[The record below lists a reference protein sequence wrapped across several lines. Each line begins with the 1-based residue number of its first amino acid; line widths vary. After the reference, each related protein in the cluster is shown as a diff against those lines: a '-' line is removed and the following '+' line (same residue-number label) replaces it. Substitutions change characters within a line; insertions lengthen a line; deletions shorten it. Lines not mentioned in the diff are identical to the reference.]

1 MCVARGYTADDSEWI
16 TCMQEA
22 SSFKMPKQLRDLF
35 VIILFNNSPTD
46 PLSLWNQFSNE
57 MAEDFKHRRERNNRI
72 PTGAVTNED
81 ISNTLHAIGDLI
93 VVVSKGTMTLS
104 DFNLPEPQ
112 YQHIE
117 QAQPSTL
124 IERARD
130 YDQQELAEKAATWLD
145 QMNEDQKHIANRIT
159 QSYDS
164 NGHDIHYFIHAPAGT
179 GKTFVFNYL
188 LAHFRSIG
196 KIVLAMASSGIA
208 SILLPGGQTAHS
220 TFQIPINLQRESIC
234 TISHNSQL
242 GELILAAD
250 VFIWDEAPSTD
261 RYAFE
266 CVNRFLQRFTECS
279 KPFGGKLMI
288 LGGDTRQN
296 LPVIMKASPAQV
308 TNRCINYSQ
317 LWKHFQIFKLTINE
331 RVRASRDPIKAAQ
344 YAEFLL
350 QMGEGRLPIQN
361 TVSSDAVAIPKEYL
375 FEGATLQEFI
385 LWCYPSIHENGED
398 FSNKAIVTPKNT
410 DVDSI
415 NGRCIL
421 KHPGQTYPL
430 FSADSIDS
438 DSYDASLYPIEF
450 LNSLSVPGLPPHV
463 LNLKIGA
470 PIILLR
476 TIDIHSGLCNGTR
489 LIVENIQPHCI
500 TSKIITGPGKNNI
513 ALIPRINLTPSN
525 TRLPFTFSRRQFP
538 VKLAYAMTINKSQ
551 GQSLTKVGIY
561 LPQCVFSHG
570 QLYVAFSRAQDPE
583 NVKTFIIPIENK
595 QGPMPSPLNNTYT
608 SNVVYRNVLL

>member
-1 MCVARGYTADDSEWI
+1 
-16 TCMQEA
+16 
-22 SSFKMPKQLRDLF
+22 
-35 VIILFNNSPTD
+35 
-46 PLSLWNQFSNE
+46 
-57 MAEDFKHRRERNNRI
+57 
-72 PTGAVTNED
+72 
-81 ISNTLHAIGDLI
+81 
-93 VVVSKGTMTLS
+93 
-104 DFNLPEPQ
+104 
-112 YQHIE
+112 
-117 QAQPSTL
+117 
-124 IERARD
+124 
-130 YDQQELAEKAATWLD
+130 
-145 QMNEDQKHIANRIT
+145 
-159 QSYDS
+159 
-164 NGHDIHYFIHAPAGT
+164 
-179 GKTFVFNYL
+179 
-188 LAHFRSIG
+188 
-196 KIVLAMASSGIA
+196 
-208 SILLPGGQTAHS
+208 
-220 TFQIPINLQRESIC
+220 
-234 TISHNSQL
+234 
-242 GELILAAD
+242 
-250 VFIWDEAPSTD
+250 
-261 RYAFE
+261 
-266 CVNRFLQRFTECS
+266 
-279 KPFGGKLMI
+279 
-288 LGGDTRQN
+288 
-296 LPVIMKASPAQV
+296 
-308 TNRCINYSQ
+308 
-317 LWKHFQIFKLTINE
+317 
-331 RVRASRDPIKAAQ
+331 
-344 YAEFLL
+344 
-350 QMGEGRLPIQN
+350 MGEGRLPIEN

-375 FEGATLQEFI
+375 FAGATLQEYI
-385 LWCYPSIHENGED
+385 LWCYPSIHENRED

-415 NGRCIL
+415 NGACIT